1 MYLSHFGFRVQ
12 PFSLT
17 PNTEMFLGLVPH
29 YEAIQT
35 ILAAV
40 QMGEG
45 VIKVTGEVGTG
56 KTMVCRKLIEQI
68 ESEVELIYLPNPVLN
83 GETVAVCCRQRVG
96 YRER

>member
-1 MYLSHFGFRVQ
+1 
-12 PFSLT
+12 
-17 PNTEMFLGLVPH
+17 MFLGLVPH

-68 ESEVELIYLPNPVLN
+68 DAKVKEVKAWQKQRDKMSKKYERELLKLGERYLKLKEKQN
-83 GETVAVCCRQRVG
+83 E
-96 YRER
+96 

>member
-1 MYLSHFGFRVQ
+1 MIRYVLVAFWISSSTF
-12 PFSLT
+12 LT
-17 PNTEMFLGLVPH
+17 DPKYGNVFGLVPH

-56 KTMVCRKLIEQI
+56 KTMVCRKLIELI
-68 ESEVELIYLPNPVLN
+68 ESQVELVYLPILCSTESNYSLPWQ
-83 GETVAVCCRQRVG
+83 ES
-96 YRER
+96 